1 MRINGISA
9 IGALLLATLLACG
22 LIPQARAQTPLIVAK
37 VADDF
42 ALMMGDYGNKLGV
55 FEKRGLAVQFPLITQ
70 AKMVQAVI
78 AGSVDMAMGSGA
90 TIAFAAKGAPLKAV
104 ASIDGPPRMLV
115 LVVPPNGKLHTIDDL
130 KGSTVAI
137 SNLGSLTDWLL
148 SQVTTAKGW
157 AATDIRRA
165 DVGDTPARVAAMR
178 TGAADA
184 ALIDIAAAYE
194 LADKGQA
201 RILVNFGDFVK
212 DFDNQLIYAA
222 DASIKSKP
230 EAVRQFVAG
239 YFETL
244 GYARGHREQ
253 TIAFAEQNLNV
264 SAAVAGKV
272 YDALMA
278 PGFFST
284 DGWIDPAV
292 MAAMSRSFVALK
304 LLPAPI
310 DLMAKVDSDFLPPK
324 Q

>member
-1 MRINGISA
+1 MGKPRMKA
-9 IGALLLATLLACG
+9 VAALLFATGLACG
-22 LIPQARAQTPLIVAK
+22 LPSTTKAQAPLVVAK

-55 FEKRGLAVQFPLITQ
+55 FKKRGLDVQFPLITQ

-90 TIAFAAKGAPLKAV
+90 TVAFAAKGAPLKAV
-104 ASIDGPPRMLV
+104 ALIDGPPRMLV

-148 SQVTTAKGW
+148 SQITTMKGW
-157 AATDIRRA
+157 AAADIRRA

-178 TGAADA
+178 AGAADA

-194 LADKGQA
+194 LEDKGQA
-201 RILVNFGDFVK
+201 KILVNFGDFVK

-222 DASIKSKP
+222 DACIKSKP
-230 EAVRQFVAG
+230 AAVRQFVAG

-244 GYARGHREQ
+244 GYARSHRDE
-253 TIAFAEQNLNV
+253 TLAFAEQNLNV

-284 DGWIDPAV
+284 DGRIDPNV
-292 MAAMSRSFVALK
+292 MAAMSQSFVALK
-304 LLPAPI
+304 LLPKPI
-310 DLMAKVDSDFLPPK
+310 DLMAEVDQDFLPPK